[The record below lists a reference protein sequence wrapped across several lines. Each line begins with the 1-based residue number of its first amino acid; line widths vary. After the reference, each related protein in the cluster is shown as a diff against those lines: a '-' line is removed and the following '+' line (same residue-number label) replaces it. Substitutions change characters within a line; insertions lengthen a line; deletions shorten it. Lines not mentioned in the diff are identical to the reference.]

1 MKTSPAKGD
10 EGATVALRPLELT
23 GAGGLRLAAD
33 AAGESDCP
41 PVLLLHGGGQTRH
54 AWSGTAR
61 QLAGAG
67 YFAIALDA
75 RGHGD
80 SQWAPDGDYSADAL
94 VADLAA
100 VRASLRAPPVLV
112 GASMGG
118 LTSLLAIGEGPPDFA
133 RALVLVDVATRLEP
147 DGVARVLEFMR
158 ANTDGFASLDEAAEA
173 VAAYNPH
180 RKKRSTAGLR
190 KNLRQREDG
199 RWYWHWDPRFLE
211 HANRSRAGEALVRQ
225 KRRERATRAIRIPT
239 LLVRGG
245 SSDVVSPEGARELQQ
260 LIPHA
265 ERFDVEDAGHMVA
278 GDRNDAFSNAVIEFL
293 RRKLP
298 AGGLDGQV

>member
-1 MKTSPAKGD
+1 MRFMRTLPTTGSKRG
-10 EGATVALRPLELT
+10 TVPLRPLELT
-23 GAGGLRLAAD
+23 GASGWRLAAE
-33 AAGESDCP
+33 AAGESGWP

-54 AWSGTAR
+54 AWAGTAR

-100 VRASLRAPPVLV
+100 VRASLRASPVLV

-118 LTSLLAIGEGPPDFA
+118 LTSLLAVGEGPPDFA

-147 DGVARVLEFMR
+147 DGVARVLDFMR
-158 ANTDGFASLDEAAEA
+158 AHTGGFANLEEAAEA
-173 VAAYNPH
+173 VSAYNPH
-180 RKKRSTAGLR
+180 RKARNTTGLR
-190 KNLRQREDG
+190 KNLRQHNDG
-199 RWYWHWDPRFLE
+199 RWYWHWDPRFLD
-211 HANRSRAGEALVRQ
+211 HATRSRAGEALVRQ
-225 KRRERATRAIRIPT
+225 KRREAAARRIRIPT

-245 SSDVVSPEGARELQQ
+245 SSDVLSPEGAHELQQ
-260 LIPHA
+260 LVPHA

-278 GDRNDAFSNAVIEFL
+278 GDRNDVFSNAVIEFL

-298 AGGLDGQV
+298 AGG